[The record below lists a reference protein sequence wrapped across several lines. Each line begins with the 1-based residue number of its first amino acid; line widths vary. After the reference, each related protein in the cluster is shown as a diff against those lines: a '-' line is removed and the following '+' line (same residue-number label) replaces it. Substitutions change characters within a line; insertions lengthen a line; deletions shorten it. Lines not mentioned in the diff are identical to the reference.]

1 MGLKEKAAADE
12 QALKQAM
19 NDLHRYVEDPEVRL
33 KEEGKIGD
41 IDVRWMWNGREMC

>member
-33 KEEGKIGD
+33 KCGGKIWN
-41 IDVRWMWNGREMC
+41 IVVR